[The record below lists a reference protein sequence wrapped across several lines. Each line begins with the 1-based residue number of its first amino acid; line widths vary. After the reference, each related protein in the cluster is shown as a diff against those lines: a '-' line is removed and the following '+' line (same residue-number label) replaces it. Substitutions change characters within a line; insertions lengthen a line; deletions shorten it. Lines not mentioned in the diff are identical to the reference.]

1 MDKCADRFGYL
12 ISRGYRIGQNWI
24 REARTV
30 AKRTVHVL
38 IDDLDGGDADETITF
53 GVDGMQYEI
62 DLSKKNAAKMRD
74 ALASY
79 IEAGTRIGRGGLG
92 SARTAAGRGRAPATV
107 DRDQNKAIREWAQGK
122 GLEVSDRGRIKQ
134 DIVDRYHAEAGR

>member
-1 MDKCADRFGYL
+1 MRCGGVLPMPWAAPL
-12 ISRGYRIGQNWI
+12 AAVVVMAIGWI
-24 REARTV
+24 HAPPRRWWQV
-30 AKRTVHVL
+30 A
-38 IDDLDGGDADETITF
+38 IPDGGRRTAAN
-53 GVDGMQYEI
+53 
-62 DLSKKNAAKMRD
+62 LSKKNAAKMRD

-92 SARTAAGRGRAPATV
+92 SARAAAGRGRAPATV

-122 GLEVSDRGRIKQ
+122 GFEVSDRGRIKQ